1 LHPAD
6 LQPRIWEWWEQVPPK
21 STNFSGV
28 SEMQSQAEAI
38 LKSQGFTDLEK
49 KVIECLVSKLDAEP
63 GFSDVVPE
71 DLSTGTGILMITLRG
86 VLSSLKKKGVIH
98 IDAPLGEKFTIV
110 YLQESFWGLHPRWS
124 K

>member
-1 LHPAD
+1 
-6 LQPRIWEWWEQVPPK
+6 
-21 STNFSGV
+21 
-28 SEMQSQAEAI
+28 MQSQAEAI